1 MSTSTQNNKC
11 YEPEPCTKV
20 VFMDEED
27 THSNKSLLELGAS
40 RGDPLDDLNER
51 DLEMESLST
60 EGKKS
65 LALEQVR
72 RAVRQHGEDGISVT
86 EIAELTD
93 LSRKTVQNHLDRL
106 RNLREVY
113 RQKKGKQM
121 YLYYPNGK
129 PLHGVGSEYV
139 ECSDGETGIEMQVAQ
154 GKDDDLYLHITEK
167 RFSLLE
173 GETNEGAIIFPLDD
187 LDAVFQKLSSLAE
200 ETQNINGSATNSED

>member
-1 MSTSTQNNKC
+1 MA
-11 YEPEPCTKV
+11 
-20 VFMDEED
+20 DEDSSEN
-27 THSNKSLLELGAS
+27 TSLLELGS
-40 RGDPLDDLNER
+40 GRGDPLDELNER
-51 DLEMESLST
+51 DLDMESLST
-60 EGKKS
+60 EGKKN

-72 RAVRQHGEDGISVT
+72 RSVRQHGEDGISVT

-93 LSRKTVQNHLDRL
+93 LTRKTVQNHLDRL

-154 GKDDDLYLHITEK
+154 GKDDELYLHITEK

-173 GETNEGAIIFPLDD
+173 GETNEGAIIFPIDD
-187 LDAVFQKLSSLAE
+187 LDAIFQKLNSLTE
-200 ETQNINGSATNSED
+200 EVQDINDTTASPED